1 VADVYRHRGRR
12 LWSVREG
19 GRVVGHVEAITLV
32 DVTLV
37 ASEAGRRRC
46 IARGQ
51 REVVAWARGE
61 VADRARPVGAERLR
75 YGLDRPGFRAGDG
88 ERPVTRARAAWFEAD
103 GVAWIEGGEL

>member
-1 VADVYRHRGRR
+1 MAEIYRHRGRR

-19 GRVVGHVEAITLV
+19 GRVVGHVEAIALV
-32 DVTLV
+32 DVALV

-46 IARGQ
+46 LRRGQ

-61 VADRARPVGAERLR
+61 VADLPLPAGAERLR

-88 ERPVTRARAAWFEAD
+88 ERPVARATAAWFEAD
-103 GVAWIEGGEL
+103 GSAWCEGGE